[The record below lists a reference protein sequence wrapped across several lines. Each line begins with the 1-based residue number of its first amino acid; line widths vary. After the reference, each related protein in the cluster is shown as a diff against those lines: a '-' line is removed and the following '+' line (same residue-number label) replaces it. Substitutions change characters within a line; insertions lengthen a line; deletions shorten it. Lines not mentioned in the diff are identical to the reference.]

1 MSDHH
6 QHIEPELSVGEI
18 MKLYLSHWRMFVFF
32 TAILFAISMILYVV
46 KIPYVATTSIV
57 FNDSQN
63 SSVQAFSNQFYGLSK
78 SVQESKKGSS
88 LLSKHIEFLKTREFF
103 EAVLEQIQI
112 RGQSSKIAI
121 EERQG
126 YELFKEKY
134 LDHLSDGPEA
144 RIAVLQRLDKWTKT
158 QLDADFEIKVSVAT
172 PDRGMSLF
180 IVNAVTEVAKDLLGK
195 RELEEISR
203 IEDFMRS
210 QKKEA
215 DQNLTTL
222 GKDLASMQSKDEN
235 ILPLASQAKMG
246 DYVSELLIRANE
258 LKLKISGN
266 EKLIAYLSKGR
277 GAGED
282 NTLYGARGKMESLK
296 IENNLLREKLGQ
308 LQASID
314 QLKNQTR
321 ILPFQAQMAEDLKKK
336 SELEFTRFK
345 ELSTALAKIE
355 AAKLSVGNRFEVME
369 AARWE
374 TTQPQIGILALALL
388 SILLSQFVGS
398 LIIYFRYL
406 WNPNV
411 VTAQASRNLVIFDN
425 FSMDPRVIIEN
436 SKIKF
441 SLKQSNAELLAQRPN
456 SELDN

>member
-18 MKLYLSHWRMFVFF
+18 MKLYLSHWRMFVYL
-32 TAILFAISMILYVV
+32 TAVLFGVSMILYVV

-103 EAVLEQIQI
+103 EAVLAQIPI
-112 RGQSSKIAI
+112 RGQSSQIMM

-126 YELFKEKY
+126 FDLFKSKY
-134 LDHLSDGPEA
+134 LDQINDRPETQVA
-144 RIAVLQRLDKWTKT
+144 ILQRLDKWTKT

-172 PDRGMSLF
+172 PDRAMSLF
-180 IVNAVTEVAKDLLGK
+180 LVNTVTAVAKELLER

-203 IEDFMRS
+203 IQEFMKI
-210 QKKEA
+210 QKQDA
-215 DQNLTTL
+215 DQKLTQL
-222 GKDLASMQSKDEN
+222 GKELASLQSKDELR
-235 ILPLASQAKMG
+235 LPLASQSKMAE
-246 DYVSELLIRANE
+246 YVSELLIRANE

-266 EKLIAYLSKGR
+266 EKLIAYLKKDPPVT
-277 GAGED
+277 ED
-282 NTLYGARGKMESLK
+282 RTLYGTRGKIEALE
-296 IENNLLREKLGQ
+296 IENKLSKEKLEQ
-308 LQASID
+308 LQTSID
-314 QLKNQTR
+314 QLKNQTKE
-321 ILPFQAQMAEDLKKK
+321 LPFQAQMAEDLKKK
-336 SELEFTRFK
+336 SELEFARFK
-345 ELSTALAKIE
+345 ELSVALAKIE

-369 AARWE
+369 GARWE

-388 SILLSQFVGS
+388 SILVSQFMGS

-411 VTAQASRNLVIFDN
+411 VTAQASRNLVVFDN
-425 FSMDPRVIIEN
+425 YTMDPRVIIEN

-441 SLKQSNAELLAQRPN
+441 SLKQSDAELLAQSPTSPMEN
-456 SELDN
+456 

>member
-1 MSDHH
+1 MSDQH

-32 TAILFAISMILYVV
+32 MAILFAGSMVLYVV

-103 EAVLEQIQI
+103 EAVLERIQS
-112 RGQSSKIAI
+112 RGQSPKITL
-121 EERQG
+121 EEHQG
-126 YELFKEKY
+126 FDLFKEKY
-134 LDHLSDGPEA
+134 LNQLNASPES
-144 RIAVLQRLDKWTKT
+144 RISVLQRLDKWTKI
-158 QLDADFEIKVSVAT
+158 QLDADFEIKISAAT
-172 PDRGMSLF
+172 PDRAMSLF
-180 IVNAVTEVAKDLLGK
+180 VVNAVTEVAKEILEK
-195 RELEEISR
+195 REFEEVAR
-203 IEDFMRS
+203 VEEFMKI
-210 QKKEA
+210 QKKDA
-215 DQNLTTL
+215 DHKLIEI
-222 GKDLASMQSKDEN
+222 GKELAAVQSKDEN
-235 ILPLASQAKMG
+235 LLPLASQSKMG
-246 DYVSELLIRANE
+246 DYVSDLLIRANE

-266 EKLIAYLSKGR
+266 EKIIAYLSKDR
-277 GAGED
+277 AASD
-282 NTLYGARGKMESLK
+282 DTTLYGARGKIESLR
-296 IENNLLREKLGQ
+296 IENNLLRDRLSQ
-308 LQASID
+308 LQSSID
-314 QLKNQTR
+314 QLRNQSKE
-321 ILPFQAQMAEDLKKK
+321 LPFQAQMAEDLKKK
-336 SELEFTRFK
+336 SELEFVRFK
-345 ELSTALAKIE
+345 ELSTGLAKIE
-355 AAKLSVGNRFEVME
+355 AAKLSIGNRFEVME

-374 TTQPQIGILALALL
+374 TTQPLIGIIALALL

-425 FSMDPRVIIEN
+425 YSMDPRVIIEN

-441 SLKQSNAELLAQRPN
+441 SLKQSDAELLTQRPN
-456 SELDN
+456 SQLDN

>member
-1 MSDHH
+1 
-6 QHIEPELSVGEI
+6 
-18 MKLYLSHWRMFVFF
+18 
-32 TAILFAISMILYVV
+32 
-46 KIPYVATTSIV
+46 
-57 FNDSQN
+57 
-63 SSVQAFSNQFYGLSK
+63 
-78 SVQESKKGSS
+78 
-88 LLSKHIEFLKTREFF
+88 
-103 EAVLEQIQI
+103 
-112 RGQSSKIAI
+112 
-121 EERQG
+121 
-126 YELFKEKY
+126 
-134 LDHLSDGPEA
+134 
-144 RIAVLQRLDKWTKT
+144 
-158 QLDADFEIKVSVAT
+158 
-172 PDRGMSLF
+172 
-180 IVNAVTEVAKDLLGK
+180 
-195 RELEEISR
+195 
-203 IEDFMRS
+203 MRS

-425 FSMDPRVIIEN
+425 YSMDPRVIIEN

-441 SLKQSNAELLAQRPN
+441 SLKP
-456 SELDN
+456 